1 MKTSTTK
8 ITKLITNQMIIGKTT
23 HSGNI
28 TTIEQPYMVVPDP
41 SGIQIFPY
49 DAAILGRELEYI
61 TVSNDSTIYSS
72 EVGEELRNNY
82 LTAISGITL
91 EPEKKIIL

>member
-1 MKTSTTK
+1 MKTK

-28 TTIEQPYMVVPDP
+28 TTIEQPYVVVPDP
-41 SGIQIFPY
+41 AGIQIFPY

-61 TVSNDSTIYSS
+61 TIDNSNTLYSS
-72 EVGEELRNNY
+72 EVSEELRNNY
-82 LTAISGITL
+82 LTAISGI
-91 EPEKKIIL
+91 EVDVPKKLIL